1 MFDKCEYIISAVSRK
16 QYPNYNS
23 LPEFVFLG
31 RSNVGKSSFINAL
44 SNRKMLA
51 RTSGKPGKTQTINF
65 FLIDD
70 KFYFVDVPGYGYAS
84 RSRESRL
91 NYGGYIEEYLID
103 NPNLKIVFLLID
115 TKVGPTNDD
124 ILMINYLRHL
134 QLNIVIIATKADKVG
149 TTTLQKQKSIIRKLL
164 CVNEAEIILTS
175 ATNKMGLE
183 KVIQLLE
190 PMISKDN

>member
-164 CVNEAEIILTS
+164 SVNDAEIILTS

>member
-149 TTTLQKQKSIIRKLL
+149 TTVLQKQKSIIRKLL
-164 CVNEAEIILTS
+164 SVNDAEIILTS

>member
-124 ILMINYLRHL
+124 ILMLNYLRHL
-134 QLNIVIIATKADKVG
+134 HLNIVIIATKADKVG
-149 TTTLQKQKSIIRKLL
+149 TTALQKQKSIIRKLL